1 MTARPMQLVSEAR
14 KTFRHGREFTAT
26 AGAAAITSITPTSLD
41 ARFSAG
47 LHAIFVRLR
56 PNRVV
61 RIARRIEDLLGD
73 GPEADVSPE
82 SMQQAI
88 SYFQNRIEIRWGEAR
103 GAGLRPW
110 APEVSIE
117 GLEHLARSLER
128 GKGAILWRM
137 SFTSATIVNSALSQ
151 RGFDLIHL
159 SSTRHRRSN
168 DSWWMRKVAAP
179 FYTRS
184 EARWLH
190 RRVLRGEGLGYLLE
204 LRDELLRNGVVTIVG
219 DLTSARHT
227 ETHKIGNTAR
237 PIPTGA
243 PSLAHSTGASL
254 HTCVAIR
261 TAPFSYCLTIGP
273 DLEVSGI
280 ESKPEARRW
289 ATAEFAAEVD
299 RQLRSNTASSMWWGR
314 R

>member
-1 MTARPMQLVSEAR
+1 MIARPMRLLSAAR
-14 KTFRHGREFTAT
+14 RAFRNGREFTAT
-26 AGAAAITSITPTSLD
+26 AGAAAITSITPPSFD
-41 ARFSAG
+41 PRFSTG

-56 PNRVV
+56 PKRVM
-61 RIARRIEDLLGD
+61 RIARRIEDHLGD

-82 SMQQAI
+82 SIHHAI

-110 APEVSIE
+110 TPEVKIE

-137 SFTSATIVNSALSQ
+137 SFTSATVVNSGLSQ
-151 RGFDLIHL
+151 SGYDLIHL
-159 SSTRHRRSN
+159 SSTKHRHSN
-168 DSWWMRKVAAP
+168 DSWWSRKVSAP

-190 RRVLRGEGLGYLLE
+190 RRVLRGQGLGYLLE

-227 ETHKIGNTAR
+227 EKHKIGNSTHR
-237 PIPTGA
+237 IPTGA

-261 TAPFSYCLTIGP
+261 TAPFFYCLTIGP
-273 DLEVSGI
+273 DLEVSRI

-289 ATAEFAAEVD
+289 ATAQYAAEVD